1 MRCSKKGY
9 YWDSLFIE
17 SSSECDFLHM
27 VSKAADFST
36 ILINEDEP
44 IATPFRAVYEDF
56 RR

>member
-1 MRCSKKGY
+1 M
-9 YWDSLFIE
+9 
-17 SSSECDFLHM
+17 HM